1 MSKGNTIN
9 LRTRRITGLLI
20 ALAAVAGWVIFNP
33 SSYETTV
40 TPEPVE
46 PLGVSVAVDGASGDE
61 NSGGETSPA
70 GSSDEASSNDSGDAV
85 SASNSSVNSGAT
97 TNASSSSTSSNATTS
112 TSVTPLATTI
122 LAKLEIKGRA
132 PKTDYDRTQFY
143 KSWPTVN
150 GCSLR
155 QLIIKRE
162 FGDTAVLDG
171 CNVIS
176 GSYTEPYTGVY
187 KTFTE
192 RSQISS
198 GVQIDHVVALSDA
211 WQKGAQNLTADERH
225 DLATDP
231 LNLIAVDSS
240 ANQQKSDGDAA
251 TWLPS
256 NKSFRCQ
263 YVARQISVK
272 YKYTLWV
279 TQAEHDAMANILQ
292 ACPNEPAVGVE

>member
-1 MSKGNTIN
+1 MSRRNPLK
-9 LRTRRITGLLI
+9 LRSRRLIGFFI
-20 ALAAVAGWVIFNP
+20 ALFAIAGWVIFNP
-33 SSYETTV
+33 SSYETTI
-40 TPEPVE
+40 EPDASSSTVE
-46 PLGVSVAVDGASGDE
+46 PLGVSISSDPSGNSNGSSE
-61 NSGGETSPA
+61 NSNT
-70 GSSDEASSNDSGDAV
+70 DA
-85 SASNSSVNSGAT
+85 
-97 TNASSSSTSSNATTS
+97 
-112 TSVTPLATTI
+112 PLATSI
-122 LAKLEIKGRA
+122 LEKLEIKGRA
-132 PKTDYDRTQFY
+132 PKTGYARTQFY
-143 KSWPTVN
+143 KNWPTIN

-176 GSYTEPYTGVY
+176 GSYTEPYTGVF

-198 GVQIDHVVALSDA
+198 GIQIDHVVALSDA
-211 WQKGAQNLTADERH
+211 WQKGAQNLTSDERYN
-225 DLATDP
+225 LATDP
-231 LNLIAVDSS
+231 LNLIAANSQ

-272 YKYTLWV
+272 YKYHLWLS
-279 TQAEHDAMANILQ
+279 QAEHDTMADILKT
-292 ACPNEPAVGVE
+292 CPNEKVVP